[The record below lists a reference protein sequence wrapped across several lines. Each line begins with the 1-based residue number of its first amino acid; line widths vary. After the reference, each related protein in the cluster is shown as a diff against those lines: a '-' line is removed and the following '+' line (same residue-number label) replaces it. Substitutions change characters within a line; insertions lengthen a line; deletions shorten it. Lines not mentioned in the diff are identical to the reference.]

1 MSDQI
6 KISVPAS
13 TSNLGPGFD
22 VLSLALSW
30 YNDFTFKLSDKGLK
44 INLDQDGTLLL
55 PEDSTNL
62 VYKSFCE
69 PFKKFK
75 KNPPGLELH
84 IGSKIPLARGLGS
97 SATAIVSGLL
107 AANFFLGNPLSKNE
121 ILNMATNIEGHPD
134 NVAAALFGG
143 LTVSVAEGENVS
155 MNKLQ
160 WPSELLVVVI
170 VPDFDLPTRIA
181 RELLPAKVPYG
192 DAIFNVGCVSYLLS
206 CLLNKD
212 WEGLKIGFQDRLH
225 QPYRKDLVP
234 GMDSVLSCAI
244 QKGALGATLSG
255 AGPTLVAFINN
266 EQKGHLIGKS
276 MVEKWKEFKVNSI
289 YKVLRSANEGAKVEN
304 LSHVNPHSYNKS

>member
-1 MSDQI
+1 MDDQI

-30 YNDFTFKLSDKGLK
+30 YNDFTFKMAKTGLK
-44 INLDQDGTLLL
+44 IKLEQNQESSL
-55 PEDSTNL
+55 PEDSNNL

-75 KNPPGLELH
+75 KHPPGLELS
-84 IGSKIPLARGLGS
+84 INSNIPLARGLGS

-107 AANFFLGNPLSKNE
+107 AANFFLGNALSKNE
-121 ILNMATNIEGHPD
+121 ILNLATKIEGHPD

-143 LTVSVAEGENVS
+143 LTISVAEGEIVR
-155 MNKLQ
+155 MTRLQ
-160 WPSELLVVVI
+160 WPLELLIVVV
-170 VPDFDLPTRIA
+170 VPDFDLPTKIA

-192 DAIFNVGCVSYLLS
+192 DAVFNVGCVSYLLS

-212 WEGLKIGFQDRLH
+212 WAGLNVGFQDRLH
-225 QPYRKDLVP
+225 QPYRKDLIP
-234 GMDSVLSCAI
+234 GMDFVLNCAL
-244 QKGALGATLSG
+244 QEGALGTALSG

-266 EQKGHLIGKS
+266 EQKADLIGKA
-276 MVEKWKEFKVNSI
+276 MVEKWKEFKVSST
-289 YKVLRSANEGAKVEN
+289 YRVLRSTNEGAKIEN
-304 LSHVNPHSYNKS
+304 Y